1 MNDDAAVPRRRF
13 VLMMMTILPCALM
26 AGPRE
31 LRAAKGA
38 GREIVNRLEI
48 ERLESSRPR
57 RGPGMTCGVLG
68 DKTTLYR
75 TSGGRKIP
83 VCGMNDTGR
92 AVWDLCDGDH
102 GFREICRE
110 IAERFETTEMHARRD
125 VRAFLSGLNR
135 CGAVIL

>member
-1 MNDDAAVPRRRF
+1 MNKDAAVPRRQF
-13 VLMMMTILPCALM
+13 LLMMTVLPCALM
-26 AGPRE
+26 AGPGE
-31 LRAAKGA
+31 LRAAKGT

-57 RGPGMTCGVLG
+57 RDRRMTCGILG

-83 VCGMNDTGR
+83 VFGMNDTGR
-92 AVWDLCDGDH
+92 AVWDLCDGNH

-110 IAERFETTEMHARRD
+110 IAERFETTEIHARRD
-125 VRAFLSGLNR
+125 VRAFISGLNR